1 MFFSLSLLFLLN
13 MTDLKGIDLSI
24 ETTVSLS
31 LSLNEVRVRQVKAM
45 FLKFLQ

>member
-1 MFFSLSLLFLLN
+1 
-13 MTDLKGIDLSI
+13 MTDFKGIDLSI

-31 LSLNEVRVRQVKAM
+31 LSLNEVRVCQVKAM